1 MLTSIS
7 SRLWTYRSLL
17 HYLGNLNI
25 LEFKGNILK
34 RRKRRKDGEGRA
46 EQKKE
51 RNAIIIKNTN
61 Y

>member
-7 SRLWTYRSLL
+7 SRLWTYRSLIIW
-17 HYLGNLNI
+17 GTLNI

-46 EQKKE
+46 EQKK
-51 RNAIIIKNTN
+51 
-61 Y
+61 